1 LSSATI
7 RTKTPRHKGN
17 KDFNI
22 LLFSTFLFSSLC
34 AFVLSPASAQ
44 VESVENTSPSK
55 FVWVSRARIEGHLA
69 LEYSP
74 AGAFSPNSTQLA
86 VVNEDKVVL
95 LGLREGVVQK
105 ILKPRI
111 PEITDLNIQSA
122 NFFPRNQLLLLAT
135 GLIRAKG
142 KSGQTPLLAFLWNA
156 FEDDLSSKVNAI
168 GAGGGFGRPRFFPE
182 LGYLCLYKN
191 SNFDLWSPLESRMI
205 RIHVPPL
212 TQQPRIYAFS
222 RDAKW
227 LLLGQ
232 IEMSSS
238 PDPVVVRLSDKQFVD
253 ALRGHQGTLLSL
265 AFSRDGA
272 KVVTAC
278 EDAKIRL
285 FSASDWKLLTTLAGH
300 QGPVHWADFSPDGNW
315 VASAGED
322 STVRIWSAEDGK
334 LVQTLDEMKAPV
346 LTVAF
351 SPDGEYVAASSE
363 KAVQVWQRTR
373 AN

>member
-1 LSSATI
+1 MV
-7 RTKTPRHKGN
+7 N
-17 KDFNI
+17 
-22 LLFSTFLFSSLC
+22 SL
-34 AFVLSPASAQ
+34 PAQ
-44 VESVENTSPSK
+44 VETVENTSAPQY
-55 FVWVSRARIEGHLA
+55 VWVSHGRVEGHLA
-69 LEYSP
+69 LEYST

-95 LGLREGVVQK
+95 LGLRDGVVQK

-122 NFFPRNQLLLLAT
+122 NYFPRNQLFLLAT
-135 GLIRAKG
+135 GLVHVKG
-142 KSGQTPLLAFLWNA
+142 KGGPTPLLAFLWNA

-168 GAGGGFGRPRFFPE
+168 GSGGGFGRPRFFPD

-191 SNFDLWSPLESRMI
+191 SNFDLWNPLETRMV
-205 RIHVPPL
+205 RITVPSL
-212 TQQPRIYAFS
+212 TQQPRIFAFS

-253 ALRGHQGTLLSL
+253 SLRGHQGTLLSL
-265 AFSRDGA
+265 GFSRDGT

-278 EDAKIRL
+278 EDGKVRV
-285 FSASDWKLLTTLAGH
+285 FSVPNWKLLATLAGH
-300 QGPVHWADFSPDGNW
+300 QGPVHWADFSPDGKW
-315 VASAGED
+315 IASAGED

-334 LVQTLDEMKAPV
+334 PAQTLDDMKAPV
-346 LTVAF
+346 LSLAF
-351 SPDGEYVAASSE
+351 SPDGEYLAASSE
-363 KAVQVWQRTR
+363 SVVQVWQRTR

>member
-182 LGYLCLYKN
+182 LGYLC
-191 SNFDLWSPLESRMI
+191 RI
-205 RIHVPPL
+205 RTATSISGV
-212 TQQPRIYAFS
+212 
-222 RDAKW
+222 
-227 LLLGQ
+227 LLNR
-232 IEMSSS
+232 E
-238 PDPVVVRLSDKQFVD
+238 
-253 ALRGHQGTLLSL
+253 
-265 AFSRDGA
+265 
-272 KVVTAC
+272 
-278 EDAKIRL
+278 
-285 FSASDWKLLTTLAGH
+285 
-300 QGPVHWADFSPDGNW
+300 
-315 VASAGED
+315 
-322 STVRIWSAEDGK
+322 
-334 LVQTLDEMKAPV
+334 
-346 LTVAF
+346 
-351 SPDGEYVAASSE
+351 
-363 KAVQVWQRTR
+363 
-373 AN
+373 